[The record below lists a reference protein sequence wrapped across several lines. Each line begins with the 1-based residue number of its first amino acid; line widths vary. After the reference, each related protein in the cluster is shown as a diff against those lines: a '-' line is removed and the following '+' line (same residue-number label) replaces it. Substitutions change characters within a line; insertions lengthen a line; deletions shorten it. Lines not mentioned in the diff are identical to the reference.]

1 MTVPVLPTGQVA
13 IEAEVIPFKKVEP
26 VPSITAVEEVL
37 ALLDRFRAQVEAGT
51 VIPRHLIMCVVEH
64 VGAERERSYALS
76 TGMGRMEMVG
86 NLFALATEITME
98 PS

>member
-1 MTVPVLPTGQVA
+1 MADPSATVLPFKLPAPPPTPA
-13 IEAEVIPFKKVEP
+13 EA
-26 VPSITAVEEVL
+26 VL
-37 ALLDRFRAQVEAGT
+37 ELLDRFREQIVTGAVT
-51 VIPRHLIMCVVEH
+51 PRHLILCVVEH
-64 VGAERERSYALS
+64 VGETREKSYALS